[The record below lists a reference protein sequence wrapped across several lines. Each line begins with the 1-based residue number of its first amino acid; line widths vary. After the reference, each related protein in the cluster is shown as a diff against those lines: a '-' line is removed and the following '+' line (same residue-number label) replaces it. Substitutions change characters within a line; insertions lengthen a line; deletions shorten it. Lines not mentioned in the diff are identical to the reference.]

1 MISRRQTAGI
11 WNKDVEVTT
20 GCKRKLQTRKANV
33 IMEHIHAVKN
43 DKDAN
48 KLPFKLREVPNTQKS
63 TQVEE
68 HGGSEGGKVLKSG
81 N

>member
-1 MISRRQTAGI
+1 
-11 WNKDVEVTT
+11 
-20 GCKRKLQTRKANV
+20 
-33 IMEHIHAVKN
+33 MEHIHAVKN